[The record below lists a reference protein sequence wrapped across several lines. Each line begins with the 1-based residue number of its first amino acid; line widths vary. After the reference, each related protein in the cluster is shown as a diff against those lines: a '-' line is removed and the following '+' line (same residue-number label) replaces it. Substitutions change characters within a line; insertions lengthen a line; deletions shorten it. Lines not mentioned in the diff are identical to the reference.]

1 MDRRTPPFL
10 ATPSFDL
17 AGDGSVQIVE
27 MLFTTSLIA
36 LVYTTAPRKLQIV
49 NTKRASIICEL
60 TFPTSILAVKLNRRR
75 LVAVLEEQ
83 IYIYDIANMKL
94 LHTIETSPNPNAI
107 AALSPSSEN
116 AYLAYPSPLLSP
128 SELPSTAPVSGASSA
143 SKGDVL
149 LFDSLSLSVTN
160 IVQAHRAP
168 LSAVTLSQT
177 GTLLATSSDKGTVIR
192 VFSVPNGDRIAEFRR
207 GSYPAHIYD
216 LAFNSMSTLLG
227 ATSDTDTVHIFKMPS
242 ASGKSSNGSS
252 GYTPRRSISPS
263 ESSQTSSGDGGASGY
278 EAFIDTKRQAQ
289 QNSTATSLRKKSL
302 TFSRSFAAS
311 VGGGLN
317 GLGLVPKAVSGM
329 WEPQRDFA
337 FLKVPISGVR
347 SCVGF
352 SGCVLCCTQPQH
364 GAWAE
369 RWPCST
375 GPHRK
380 CRC

>member
-1 MDRRTPPFL
+1 MFVT
-10 ATPSFDL
+10 
-17 AGDGSVQIVE
+17 GDGSVQIVE

-49 NTKRASIICEL
+49 NTKRTSIICEL

-94 LHTIETSPNPNAI
+94 LHTIETSPNPDAI
-107 AALSPSSEN
+107 CALSPSSDN

-128 SELPSTAPVSGASSA
+128 SDSPAAAPLSASSSA

-168 LSAVTLSQT
+168 LSALTLSQS
-177 GTLLATSSDKGTVIR
+177 GQLLATSSDKGTVIR
-192 VFSVPNGDRIAEFRR
+192 VFNVPNGERVAEFRR
-207 GSYPAHIYD
+207 GSYPARIYD
-216 LAFNSMSTLLG
+216 LAFNAVSTLLG

-242 ASGKSSNGSS
+242 ATDRANGNNSSLVS
-252 GYTPRRSISPS
+252 RRSISPS
-263 ESSQTSSGDGGASGY
+263 ETSQTDSMDGSTNGGGGGGGY
-278 EAFIDTKRQAQ
+278 EAFIDTKRQQQ
-289 QNSTATSLRKKSL
+289 QNSAATSLRKKSL
-302 TFSRSFAAS
+302 TFGRSFAAS

-317 GLGLVPKAVSGM
+317 GLGLVPKAVSGL

-352 SGCVLCCTQPQH
+352 SGCAAFSLSCHTSFVLHLTALFICMQH
-364 GAWAE
+364 NARSVFA
-369 RWPCST
+369 
-375 GPHRK
+375 HI
-380 CRC
+380 

>member
-1 MDRRTPPFL
+1 
-10 ATPSFDL
+10 
-17 AGDGSVQIVE
+17 

-128 SELPSTAPVSGASSA
+128 SELPNTAPVSGATAA

-168 LSAVTLSQT
+168 LSAVALSQS

-192 VFSVPNGDRIAEFRR
+192 VFNVPNGDRVAEFRR
-207 GSYPAHIYD
+207 GSYPARIYD
-216 LAFNSMSTLLG
+216 LAFNAVSTLLG

-242 ASGKSSNGSS
+242 NGNTAPSVVS
-252 GYTPRRSISPS
+252 RRSMSPS
-263 ESSQTSSGDGGASGY
+263 ESSQTSSIGDGGAGGY

-302 TFSRSFAAS
+302 TFGRTFAAS

-352 SGCVLCCTQPQH
+352 SGLVFNLIGT
-364 GAWAE
+364 E
-369 RWPCST
+369 
-375 GPHRK
+375 
-380 CRC
+380 